1 MTSNIAA
8 TTTKMK
14 VAKMRVELKTIST
27 ADVNACAMLLWR
39 WRVGNK
45 LSDFLNHVM
54 HLRPVATSLT
64 ISALMDICFSHCTG
78 WHKKK
83 RSSPKIE

>member
-27 ADVNACAMLLWR
+27 ADVNACAMLL
-39 WRVGNK
+39 
-45 LSDFLNHVM
+45 
-54 HLRPVATSLT
+54 
-64 ISALMDICFSHCTG
+64 
-78 WHKKK
+78 
-83 RSSPKIE
+83 